1 MPPLS
6 LQVSAKAF
14 RAGRISRQRIQLAKI
29 PEALLIAKIS
39 MKRDCKLL
47 FPTRPN
53 RHVQIVRITAA
64 ISHQANLPQAEWI
77 MVPANWTSIRGH
89 GSTVLGLSTRFDRS
103 IAPVRRERWT
113 RIGKMIYR

>member
-14 RAGRISRQRIQLAKI
+14 RAGGISRQSIQLAKI
-29 PEALLIAKIS
+29 PKALLIAKIS

-53 RHVQIVRITAA
+53 RYVQIVRITAA
-64 ISHQANLPQAEWI
+64 VPHQANLPQAGWARDAMPFYRQGSQPNQLALIVWGWI
-77 MVPANWTSIRGH
+77 VKRQYQQ
-89 GSTVLGLSTRFDRS
+89 LTRCTKRS
-103 IAPVRRERWT
+103 PP
-113 RIGKMIYR
+113 